1 MLKKLLVWGMVLVV
15 TASLAVP
22 AFAQTTTDLN
32 TEWGSEKWLINQFG
46 VNGDISQ
53 FCQTIGQDPAERA
66 EWLAQFPNLANV
78 CNFSPATGGGG
89 SDGGSGVSEPN
100 SADQTPAADQTP
112 ESGGIPSANGS
123 SS

>member
-1 MLKKLLVWGMVLVV
+1 MLKKLLVWGSVLIV
-15 TASLAVP
+15 AALLAVP
-22 AFAQTTTDLN
+22 AFAQTAIDLN

-100 SADQTPAADQTP
+100 SADQTP
-112 ESGGIPSANGS
+112 ESDGIQSANGS
-123 SS
+123 SL